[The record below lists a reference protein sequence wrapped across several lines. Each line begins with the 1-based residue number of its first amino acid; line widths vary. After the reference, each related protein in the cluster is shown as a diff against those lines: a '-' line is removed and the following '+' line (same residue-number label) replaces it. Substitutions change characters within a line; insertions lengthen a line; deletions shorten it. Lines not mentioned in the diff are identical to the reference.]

1 MYYGGQT
8 HSVFFLSLS
17 LVMESLACHI
27 PSPRALQHNA
37 LQGDEL
43 SLEHEVVPSAMK
55 GDVAMVVKNARC
67 PIKWIQR
74 EFCSM
79 IFT

>member
-1 MYYGGQT
+1 MINKYYKFLFLKILREMYYGGQT

-43 SLEHEVVPSAMK
+43 SLEHEVVPSAM
-55 GDVAMVVKNARC
+55 
-67 PIKWIQR
+67 R
-74 EFCSM
+74 EM
-79 IFT
+79 LPW